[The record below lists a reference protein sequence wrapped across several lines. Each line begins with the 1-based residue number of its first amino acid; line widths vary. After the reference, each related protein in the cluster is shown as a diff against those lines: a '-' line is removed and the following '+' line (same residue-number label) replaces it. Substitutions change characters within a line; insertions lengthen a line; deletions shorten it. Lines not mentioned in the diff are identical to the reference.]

1 MTDLMVMVLIY
12 LENEYS
18 LFQVPVPP
26 ILGCYQLIEEGSQL
40 KITVNLKLHES
51 IKNSFEYCEARIPF
65 FNR

>member
-1 MTDLMVMVLIY
+1 MMLLIY
-12 LENEYS
+12 LENECIF
-18 LFQVPVPP
+18 FQVPVPP
-26 ILGCYQLIEEGSQL
+26 ILGSYQLTEEGSQL